1 MSPSHARRLARL
13 ASTSLAALLVLAACA
28 PAGSRPSSAVA
39 PAGSAEHRLEIPRRN
54 QRVEARNGV
63 VAAAHPA
70 AAEAG
75 LEMLRRGGNAVD
87 AAVATSFA
95 LAVVE
100 QQMAGLGGGGAMT
113 IWLDG
118 PKRAEY
124 LDFYAT
130 AGADPTWAAPRQR
143 GQPVPPELMVA
154 VPGAVDG
161 LLVALERHGTLP
173 RDVVLAPAIR
183 LARDGFPVHALLA
196 GAIANNRDKLTRTP
210 EVARIFYPGGRALQ
224 AGDLLVQRELA
235 ATLERIARHGRD
247 GFHAGPVAEEI
258 VRVLRAGGNP
268 ITMADLRGY
277 RTTERRP
284 LCTDFRGYTFL
295 SAPPPL
301 VGLEVFA
308 TLELLERH
316 DLARLGL
323 PAESPEALAL
333 VTDAVRLAR
342 ADRLAWLGFPDDAAV
357 PAVGISSEA
366 YARERA
372 ALLGA
377 PVPDS
382 TPAGD
387 PWDEERA
394 GAPASCAPFEPYAAT
409 TLPVPAPEE
418 DAGEADGADAEA
430 QTTHLS
436 VVDRDGNAVSL
447 TYTFGVA
454 FGSGNWAAGTFLN
467 SANNNFGGPVANRRA
482 PNRTPRTT
490 TAPTIVLDGDRVRL
504 VVGSPGSGY
513 IPPAIVH
520 TVLYTLVY
528 GMDPWSAVAMPRV
541 YPDVSSRAVEVEMG
555 FTPEALAGLRR
566 RGYDVQVRGTTE
578 QGFGGVHVVLVR
590 KDGSLV
596 GAADPRRDGAAVG
609 F

>member
-1 MSPSHARRLARL
+1 MSIRRAALAPASLTAALIL
-13 ASTSLAALLVLAACA
+13 ASCA
-28 PAGSRPSSAVA
+28 SGAGPGAPSAVA
-39 PAGSAEHRLEIPRRN
+39 PAGTAAHRLEIPRRN

-113 IWLDG
+113 IWMDG

-130 AGADPTWAAPRQR
+130 AGADPAWATPRER
-143 GQPVPPELMVA
+143 GQAVPPELMVA

-161 LLVALERHGTLP
+161 LLVALERHGTLS
-173 RDVVLAPAIR
+173 RDVVLEPAIR
-183 LARDGFPVHALLA
+183 LARNGFPVHGLLA
-196 GAIANNRDKLTRTP
+196 RAIEGNREKLTRTP
-210 EVARIFYPGGRALQ
+210 EVARIFYPGGEPLQ

-235 ATLERIARHGRD
+235 VTLERIARHGRD

-258 VRVLRAGGNP
+258 VRVLRAGGSP
-268 ITMADLRGY
+268 ISMADMRDF

-284 LCTDFRGYTFL
+284 LCTDFRGYTVL

-301 VGLEVFA
+301 DGLEVFA
-308 TLELLERH
+308 ALELIEQR
-316 DLARLGL
+316 DIRSMGV

-342 ADRLAWLGFPDDAAV
+342 ADRMAWLGFPDDAAV

-372 ALLGA
+372 ALLGS
-377 PVPDS
+377 PVPDT

-387 PWDEERA
+387 PWQEERS
-394 GAPASCAPFEPYAAT
+394 GAPSSCVPFQPYAPT
-409 TLPVPAPEE
+409 TLPAPAPEN
-418 DAGEADGADAEA
+418 DAGEPDGADEEA

-436 VVDRDGNAVSL
+436 VVDRHGNAVSL

-467 SANNNFGGPVANRRA
+467 SANNNFGGPEANRRA
-482 PNRTPRTT
+482 PHRTPRTT
-490 TAPTIVLDGDRVRL
+490 TAPTIVLDGDQVRL

-520 TVLYTLVY
+520 TMLYTLVY
-528 GMDPWSAVAMPRV
+528 GLDPWSAVAMPRV
-541 YPDVSSRAVEVEMG
+541 YPDVDSRTVEVEMG

-566 RGYDVQVRGTTE
+566 RGYDIEVRGTTE

-590 KDGSLV
+590 KDGTLV

-609 F
+609 Y